1 MKKILIISLI
11 FITFNLN
18 FALAQTAP
26 LDVNLLQQLV
36 EILQKLI
43 QQNQIQLPQ
52 VPAVPM
58 QESPKTPLRSVPSEI
73 KLIHPEKLELPKEVK
88 PALPEIDKTKP
99 FIPEVIRPI
108 LPDETKEDD
117 AIVQLNNLKITRI
130 ILNPGINDVKA
141 VFFAVRDINWR
152 CMFWETEE
160 SPTFLACPQYLL
172 KPILEKELAIQIS
185 NDTNL
190 LLKNRKKAKIDD
202 FNVGDKI
209 NVYGFMDKDNY
220 SIDALIV
227 RKIASTPKPLPPI
240 PVPTPPVPVPPPI
253 PTPPIPISPTS
264 VPPALQSQSIK
275 VLFPNGGERL
285 EIGKTYAIEWT
296 SNNVKKVNIYLENWG
311 NTGAGGPLTWLIA
324 QNVDALDPIVHQGL
338 FVWTVSQ
345 DIIPKITPGNLYKI
359 KIEQSREESPNPIS
373 DSSENFFSIVESS
386 PINIPGTPSLQVVYP
401 NGFEKWEFGKTYT
414 IRWNSNNVNRINI
427 FLEDW
432 SSPGGG
438 AIVYLIG
445 KNINATLGSWSWTVS
460 DEVFKIK
467 PGSFYRIKIR
477 QIDEGVPNPLSD
489 YSDDFF
495 SIVGPTSAS
504 PSIQVLSPN
513 GGEKLELG
521 KPYPIRWN
529 ANNVNRIN
537 VYLENWGN
545 AGAGG
550 PQTWL
555 IMKNVDASLGL
566 WYWAP
571 PQDIIP
577 KITPGNL
584 YKIKIEQVEEES
596 RNPVSDSS
604 DNFFSIVGP
613 TSASPSIQVLSPNG
627 GEKLEL
633 GKPYPIR
640 WNANNVNRINVYL
653 ENWGNA
659 GAGGPQTWLIMKNV
673 DASLGLWY
681 WAPPQDII
689 PKITPG
695 NLYKIKIEQVEEE
708 SRNPISDS
716 SDNFFSIVESSP
728 INIPG
733 TPSLQVVYPNGFEK
747 WEFGKTYTIRWNF
760 QWSPIMNVE
769 PRAALIL
776 EYYDGRYIYRPI
788 ANQILM
794 KKSLSLEEYEY
805 NWTIPSDVPA
815 NRLYKICV
823 EVITQVFEF
832 ERGTPD
838 YIRDCSD
845 NVFTISSSTSTSTTT
860 PTLGIT
866 SPRPQTPPQ
875 VRKGT
880 NATLAKFYFT
890 AAPGI
895 EDINIRSIK
904 FKVMKNVLEPGA
916 TSTTLQPGDLGN
928 ISIFDGETGEMIA
941 LGLWSSVTHPFTPFI
956 GYPLL
961 KIPAGKTKII
971 EIKADIPIN
980 TSAKSFGTYLS
991 NTDVEAYGNFERRA
1005 TVLGSGEWYVEVV
1018 E

>member
-36 EILQKLI
+36 DILQKLI
-43 QQNQIQLPQ
+43 QQKQIQLPQ
-52 VPAVPM
+52 APAVPM
-58 QESPKTPLRSVPSEI
+58 QESPKVPLQVVPSET
-73 KLIHPEKLELPKEVK
+73 KLIHPEKLDLPKEVK
-88 PALPEIDKTKP
+88 PAIPEIDKTKP
-99 FIPEVIRPI
+99 FIPEVIKPI
-108 LPDETKEDD
+108 LPDETREND
-117 AIVQLNNLKITRI
+117 AIVQVNNLKITRI

-141 VFFAVRDINWR
+141 VFFAVRDVDWK

-160 SPTFLACPQYLL
+160 SPISLACPQYLL

-190 LLKNRKKAKIDD
+190 LLKNRKKAKIED

-227 RKIASTPKPLPPI
+227 RKIVSTPKPLPPI
-240 PVPTPPVPVPPPI
+240 PVPIPPVPVPPPI

-264 VPPALQSQSIK
+264 VPPTLQSPSIK

-296 SNNVKKVNIYLENWG
+296 SNNVNKVNIYLENWG
-311 NTGAGGPLTWLIA
+311 NAGAGGPLTWLIA

-338 FVWTVSQ
+338 FVWRLSQ

-373 DSSENFFSIVESS
+373 DSSDNFFSIVESS
-386 PINIPGTPSLQVVYP
+386 PITTPGTPSLQVVYP

-477 QIDEGVPNPLSD
+477 QIDEGVPNPVSD

-495 SIVGPTSAS
+495 SIV
-504 PSIQVLSPN
+504 
-513 GGEKLELG
+513 
-521 KPYPIRWN
+521 
-529 ANNVNRIN
+529 
-537 VYLENWGN
+537 
-545 AGAGG
+545 
-550 PQTWL
+550 
-555 IMKNVDASLGL
+555 
-566 WYWAP
+566 
-571 PQDIIP
+571 
-577 KITPGNL
+577 
-584 YKIKIEQVEEES
+584 
-596 RNPVSDSS
+596 
-604 DNFFSIVGP
+604 
-613 TSASPSIQVLSPNG
+613 
-627 GEKLEL
+627 
-633 GKPYPIR
+633 
-640 WNANNVNRINVYL
+640 
-653 ENWGNA
+653 
-659 GAGGPQTWLIMKNV
+659 
-673 DASLGLWY
+673 
-681 WAPPQDII
+681 
-689 PKITPG
+689 
-695 NLYKIKIEQVEEE
+695 
-708 SRNPISDS
+708 
-716 SDNFFSIVESSP
+716 ESSP
-728 INIPG
+728 
-733 TPSLQVVYPNGFEK
+733 
-747 WEFGKTYTIRWNF
+747 
-760 QWSPIMNVE
+760 
-769 PRAALIL
+769 
-776 EYYDGRYIYRPI
+776 
-788 ANQILM
+788 
-794 KKSLSLEEYEY
+794 
-805 NWTIPSDVPA
+805 
-815 NRLYKICV
+815 
-823 EVITQVFEF
+823 
-832 ERGTPD
+832 
-838 YIRDCSD
+838 
-845 NVFTISSSTSTSTTT
+845 TSISTTT
-860 PTLGIT
+860 PILGIT

-875 VRKGT
+875 VRKGSEFT
-880 NATLAKFYFT
+880 TLAKFYFT
-890 AAPGI
+890 AAPGT
-895 EDINIRSIK
+895 EDIYIRSIK
-904 FKVMKNVLEPGA
+904 FRVMKNVLEPGV

-928 ISIFDGETGEMIA
+928 ISIFDSETGEMIA
-941 LGLWSSVTHPFTPFI
+941 LGLWSSVSIPYTPFI

-961 KIPAGKTKII
+961 KVPAGKTKII

>member
-253 PTPPIPISPTS
+253 PTPPLPISPTS

-596 RNPVSDSS
+596 RNP
-604 DNFFSIVGP
+604 
-613 TSASPSIQVLSPNG
+613 
-627 GEKLEL
+627 
-633 GKPYPIR
+633 
-640 WNANNVNRINVYL
+640 
-653 ENWGNA
+653 
-659 GAGGPQTWLIMKNV
+659 
-673 DASLGLWY
+673 
-681 WAPPQDII
+681 
-689 PKITPG
+689 
-695 NLYKIKIEQVEEE
+695 
-708 SRNPISDS
+708 ISDS

-747 WEFGKTYTIRWNF
+747 WEFGKTYTIRWNSNNVNRINIF
-760 QWSPIMNVE
+760 LEDWSSPGGGAIVYLIGKNINATLGSWSWTVSDEVFKIKPGSFYRIKIRQIDEGVPNPLSDYSDDFFSIVE
-769 PRAALIL
+769 TSNLPPVIHGVSGPTMLKVN
-776 EYYDGRYIYRPI
+776 EVGY
-788 ANQILM
+788 
-794 KKSLSLEEYEY
+794 
-805 NWTIPSDVPA
+805 WTIKASDPENGYLSYDVCWGDGSCGMPSGSMQAFDRILSQTVTFSHSYNNPGKYTITFTVKDQQGLKA
-815 NRLYKICV
+815 ESSITV
-823 EVITQVFEF
+823 EVISQ
-832 ERGTPD
+832 
-838 YIRDCSD
+838 
-845 NVFTISSSTSTSTTT
+845 TSTSTTT

-904 FKVMKNVLEPGA
+904 FRVMKNVLEPGA

-961 KIPAGKTKII
+961 KVPAGKTKII